1 MDGDTYKA
9 AIEKVRTGIT
19 AQTNQAM
26 VRFKL
31 MIEMSQSGRV
41 FSEWRPKVK
50 EQAVGCVW
58 NGYDAKMAARDA
70 LLHCNYPL
78 LQLLIITLL
87 MQ

>member
-41 FSEWRPKVK
+41 FSEWWPKVK
-50 EQAVGCVW
+50 SRLTVVYG
-58 NGYDAKMAARDA
+58 MAMMPRWLPVMLCCTA
-70 LLHCNYPL
+70 
-78 LQLLIITLL
+78 IIL
-87 MQ
+87 